1 LALENEFVVK
11 ESKNNFLQKISASS
25 DIAPKC
31 TFDRIPME
39 RIFANSTR
47 FRNKLGCSLLASLV
61 LTVWNVTDTLG
72 YHTVIA
78 VVNIN

>member
-11 ESKNNFLQKISASS
+11 ESKNNFCKKISACS

-47 FRNKLGCSLLASLV
+47 FRNKLVFVAGQLCLDGV
-61 LTVWNVTDTLG
+61 E
-72 YHTVIA
+72 
-78 VVNIN
+78 